1 MTVSPRGFRAADVS
15 ASPSIA
21 PARVTSGSTKKTAL
35 GVREDRSE
43 LWRIMRRFGLRRCL
57 PAGALLFSPGDRARH
72 LFFVESGLL
81 DVFRP
86 DEPEGLPVASFYPGA
101 CFTFDFGGFHVG
113 SCEAREASNVI
124 GLPLERLRELSL
136 AETELRLLMRQSHA
150 FELKTFLDACH
161 SAPPARPEIHG
172 IASSCGVP
180 GSRAPDGKRNGQFL
194 ALR

>member
-1 MTVSPRGFRAADVS
+1 MTVVPKAFRTAERDAASSSSSPRARP
-15 ASPSIA
+15 ASRNRIA
-21 PARVTSGSTKKTAL
+21 F

-72 LFFVESGLL
+72 LFFVESGML

-86 DEPEGLPVASFYPGA
+86 DEPDGLPVASFYPGA

-113 SCEAREASNVI
+113 TCEAREDSKVI
-124 GLPLERLRELSL
+124 GLPIERLRQLSQS
-136 AETELRLLMRQSHA
+136 ETEVRLLLRQSHA

-161 SAPPARPEIHG
+161 PAEPMPAGARAAVNARRRPIDAEAG
-172 IASSCGVP
+172 GAG
-180 GSRAPDGKRNGQFL
+180 AQL
-194 ALR
+194 LRFR